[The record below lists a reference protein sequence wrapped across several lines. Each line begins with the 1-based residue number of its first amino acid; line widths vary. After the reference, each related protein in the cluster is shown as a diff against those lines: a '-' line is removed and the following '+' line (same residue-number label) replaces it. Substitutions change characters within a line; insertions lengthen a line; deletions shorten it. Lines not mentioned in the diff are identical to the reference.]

1 MARRFVP
8 LEGNDDNT
16 FDDIQNREVIIG
28 KRNLITDCCCENDG
42 CPKTAQRRRILST
55 RMLPSQLARENRMS
69 QQPQFSPKTVI
80 ELNFGPR
87 AKVVLKIVR
96 SGLTE
101 NGVRTDR
108 CLSVLKSRVNETEF
122 KRFVVKVLK

>member
-1 MARRFVP
+1 MARRFNP
-8 LEGNDDNT
+8 LEEN
-16 FDDIQNREVIIG
+16 DIQNREVIIG
-28 KRNLITDCCCENDG
+28 KRNLITDCCCDNDN

-69 QQPQFSPKTVI
+69 QQPEFSPKTVT

-87 AKVVLKIVR
+87 SKVVLKLVR
-96 SGLTE
+96 SRLTE

-122 KRFVVKVLK
+122 KRFVVKLLK